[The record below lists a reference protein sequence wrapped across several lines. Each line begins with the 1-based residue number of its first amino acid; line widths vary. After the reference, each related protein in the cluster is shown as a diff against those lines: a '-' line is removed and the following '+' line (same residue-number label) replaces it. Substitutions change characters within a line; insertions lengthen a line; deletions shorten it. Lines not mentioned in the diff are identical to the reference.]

1 MNFGTHT
8 HLRIAGYQKR
18 GTTTNSADRVEMGV
32 DVFQGTE
39 QMGGGLT
46 AGPLRDMNDYFTILL
61 PKNSTYELRYSD
73 AAGNAKRQTV
83 TLGDE
88 PLTVAIYKE

>member
-1 MNFGTHT
+1 MK
-8 HLRIAGYQKR
+8 Q

-61 PKNSTYELRYSD
+61 PKNATYELRYNNQH
-73 AAGNAKRQTV
+73 GQLQTLQV
-83 TLGDE
+83 CLGDE
-88 PLTVAIYKE
+88 PMTINLFLDRN